1 MREESTRW
9 VEKKIGYDTLVWICE
24 ECEFTTQFE
33 CDGPEENNYNFCPQ
47 CGRKIA
53 EYVPYRDPLDEED
66 EG

>member
-9 VEKKIGYDTLVWICE
+9 VEEKIGYDTLVWICE

-47 CGRKIA
+47 CGRKID
-53 EYVPYRDPLDEED
+53 EYVDYRDPLDEE
-66 EG
+66 E